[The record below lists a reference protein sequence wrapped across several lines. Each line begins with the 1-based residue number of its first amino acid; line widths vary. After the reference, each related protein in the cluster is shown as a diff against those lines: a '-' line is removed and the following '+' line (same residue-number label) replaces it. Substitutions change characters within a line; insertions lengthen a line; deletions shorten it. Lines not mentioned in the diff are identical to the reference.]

1 MTDAEYR
8 KSRKAVVVP
17 AFIKRKVFLV
27 LMLLITS
34 GIMAAVST
42 YAWFI
47 LSTAP
52 EVRGVSTIV
61 GANGSLEMA
70 LLNEQT
76 GLDPMLIRADVGD
89 SISIVGAVE
98 GNVTWGNLVDLS
110 DTTYGLNTLVLYPSI
125 LHTTESGSID
135 TGAPLSIPHN
145 GVDGRITR
153 VDSNTAS
160 AKYDGTSFSTVGANF
175 GVRAIGSTGAGGSN
189 RSAYLSSSRNAF
201 TANRSSAAS
210 TAKNALI
217 ANGTILMGVA
227 ADGAEGTY
235 FYEDVEAVR
244 NLVSG
249 IKNALSIT
257 QDAYKKAILAAASAD
272 TGLSDG
278 DFEDVRM
285 GLSVATGNALS
296 GFARYFP
303 AGITATDLNKLSD
316 DIAQADVALNL
327 AGNLLYVNYGTDEEE
342 PAPADSV
349 FTYSQLSPILEK
361 LVSTSALSSSSLSG
375 RTLTLN
381 HSSGAG
387 LMQEVAEYVG
397 NYEVEIGIFTLK
409 VETEQQEGKDILSV
423 VDLSGYTAPEGAST
437 PAAGDSS
444 TVTNF
449 YGYAIDLAF
458 RTNVAADLQLQ
469 TTAIDRIYTDGA
481 GATRGQGSNMTLTYE
496 TSMTAAQL
504 SSLFSAVRVVFFDPD
519 SGFIYATG
527 RLGSPT
533 TGSGTASA
541 DLYLTNELG
550 ELTEGN
556 VAITNLETAVPKKL
570 SVMVYFDGT
579 MLNNVSVVNA
589 ENSGTMRLNLQF
601 SSSADL
607 KPMVD
612 SELINA
618 VE

>member
-17 AFIKRKVFLV
+17 AFFKRKIFLV

-76 GLDPMLIRADVGD
+76 GLDPALIRADVGD

-125 LHTTESGSID
+125 LHTTDTGAID

-153 VDSNTAS
+153 VDSSTAS
-160 AKYDGTSFSTVGANF
+160 AKYDGTGFSTVGANF
-175 GVRAIGSTGAGGSN
+175 GVRAIGSMGGGGSN
-189 RSAYLSSSRNAF
+189 RGGYLSSARNAF
-201 TANRSSAAS
+201 TANLSSAAS

-227 ADGAEGTY
+227 ADGADGTY

-244 NLVSG
+244 SLVSG

-257 QDAYKKAILAAASAD
+257 QDAYKKAILASAAASA
-272 TGLSDG
+272 TLSDS
-278 DFEDVRM
+278 DFEDVRA
-285 GLSVATGNALS
+285 GLAVATGNELS
-296 GFARYFP
+296 RYASYFP
-303 AGITATDLNKLSD
+303 SGITAADLNKISD

-342 PAPADSV
+342 PAPADTV
-349 FTYSQLSPILEK
+349 YTYSQLSPILEK
-361 LVSTSALSSSSLSG
+361 LVNTSALSSSSLSG

-381 HSSGAG
+381 HSVGAG

-397 NYEVEIGIFTLK
+397 SYEVEIGIFTLK
-409 VETEQQEGKDILSV
+409 VETEQQSGSGILSA
-423 VDLSGYTAPEGAST
+423 VDLSGLTAPESSGA
-437 PAAGDSS
+437 AAVSSS
-444 TVTNF
+444 TMTNF
-449 YGYAIDLAF
+449 YGYAVDLAF

-496 TSMTAAQL
+496 TAMTAAQI

-589 ENSGTMRLNLQF
+589 ENSGTMLLNLQF

-612 SELINA
+612 SELISA